1 MAWFDYKNVYLQ
13 VNIILGKNTHALQS
27 LRFFPAP
34 QAPLAAN
41 PKCDT
46 DGKRV
51 EFVVIHIFPTKF
63 FINSYSLR
71 RVIPSYESCR
81 YQIVL

>member
-41 PKCDT
+41 PKRDT

-51 EFVVIHIFPTKF
+51 ELVVMHIFPQ
-63 FINSYSLR
+63 NSL
-71 RVIPSYESCR
+71 
-81 YQIVL
+81 